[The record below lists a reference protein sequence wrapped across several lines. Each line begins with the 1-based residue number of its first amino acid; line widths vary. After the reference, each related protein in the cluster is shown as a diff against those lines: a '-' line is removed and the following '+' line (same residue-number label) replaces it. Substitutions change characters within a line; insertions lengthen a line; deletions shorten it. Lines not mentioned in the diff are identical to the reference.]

1 MKYGKDL
8 KLLYLK
14 LNKLEPS
21 LEKYKIRMMNKG
33 FEIKDDQKLST
44 HTINKD
50 SSVQVIMKEI
60 IPGEDN

>member
-1 MKYGKDL
+1 MIYGKDL